1 MRAAVRCRVTLP
13 TQPATSTNPCDAHA
27 LMLAMIA
34 NGLRCMLWRVKRHPM
49 AIYLALEGALALLMS
64 LYGTVTT
71 VYRVQAAGLTP
82 LQLTLVGT
90 ALEGSIFVLQI
101 PTGALADVFS
111 RRASVVLGV
120 ALTGAG
126 FLLEGL
132 FPHFGPILVAQALW
146 GAGYTFISGAEE
158 AWITDE
164 VGVERANRA
173 FLRASQVG
181 MIAGL
186 VGVAGSVALASV
198 RLNLPLEVAGGLG
211 LALAAVV
218 AIVMPET
225 PRRVESI
232 EAGEQLVERGVRA
245 RLDQLRATLRTGW
258 GLLRMRPTLLLI
270 LGIELFV
277 GMSSEGFDRLGD
289 AHFLKDTGLPP
300 LGPFQPVVWFGVFS
314 ASILLLGLLATELA
328 RRRVDVNSHRAVA
341 CALFALTAALVAG
354 MLIFGL
360 ASGFALAVAAYLAV
374 NVIRRV
380 TVPLYTAWLN
390 QSAEP
395 GVRATLLSL
404 EGQADALG
412 QIAGGP
418 VVGAIGSMISL
429 PAALVVAALALT
441 PSLGLFARILR
452 QPTQP
457 TLALSSTPASGSD
470 GA

>member
-1 MRAAVRCRVTLP
+1 MG
-13 TQPATSTNPCDAHA
+13 H
-27 LMLAMIA
+27 
-34 NGLRCMLWRVKRHPM
+34 MLWRVKRHPM
-49 AIYLALEGALALLMS
+49 AIYLALEGALSLLMT

-111 RRASVVLGV
+111 RRASVVVGV

-132 FPHFGPILVAQALW
+132 FPHFGVILLAQALW

-164 VGVERANRA
+164 VGVERANRG

-181 MIAGL
+181 MVTGL
-186 VGVAGSVALASV
+186 VGVALSVALASW
-198 RLNLPLEVAGGLG
+198 RLNLPLEVAGALG
-211 LALAAVV
+211 LALAVVV

-225 PRRVESI
+225 TRQRENSASAERVI
-232 EAGEQLVERGVRA
+232 AQGARA
-245 RLDQLRATLRTGW
+245 RLGEVRATLRTGW
-258 GLLRMRPTLLLI
+258 RLLRNRPILLLI

-277 GMSSEGFDRLGD
+277 GLSSEGFDRLGD

-300 LGPFQPVVWFGVFS
+300 LGPFQPVVWFGVLS
-314 ASILLLGLLATELA
+314 ASILLLGLLATEVA
-328 RRRVDVNSHRAVA
+328 RRRVDVNSHRAVSA
-341 CALFALTAALVAG
+341 TLFGLTAALVVG
-354 MLIFGL
+354 MLAFGL
-360 ASGFALAVAAYLAV
+360 ANSFALAVVAYLAV
-374 NVIRRV
+374 NIIRRV
-380 TVPLYTAWLN
+380 TGPLYTAWLN

-412 QIAGGP
+412 QIVGGP
-418 VVGAIGSMISL
+418 ITGAIGSAISL
-429 PAALVVAALALT
+429 PAALVVAGLALT
-441 PSLGLFARILR
+441 PTLGLFAYAVR
-452 QPTQP
+452 QPEAP
-457 TLALSSTPASGSD
+457 EAPSPVFSSSSASD
-470 GA
+470 AEAV

>member
-1 MRAAVRCRVTLP
+1 
-13 TQPATSTNPCDAHA
+13 
-27 LMLAMIA
+27 MLAMIA
-34 NGLRCMLWRVKRHPM
+34 NGLRRMLWRVKRHPM

-132 FPHFGPILVAQALW
+132 FPHFGPILAAQALW

-186 VGVAGSVALASV
+186 VGVVGSVALASV

-211 LALAAVV
+211 LALAVVV

-225 PRRVESI
+225 PRRRVESAESTGQI
-232 EAGEQLVERGVRA
+232 VEQDIRA
-245 RLDQLRATLRTGW
+245 RLDQVRATLRTGW
-258 GLLRMRPTLLLI
+258 RVLRIRPTLLLI

-314 ASILLLGLLATELA
+314 VSILLLGLLATELA
-328 RRRVDVNSHRAVA
+328 RRRVDVNSHRAVSRT
-341 CALFALTAALVAG
+341 LFALTAALVAG
-354 MLIFGL
+354 MLVFGL
-360 ASGFALAVAAYLAV
+360 ASSFALAVAAYLAV

-380 TVPLYTAWLN
+380 AGPLYTAWIN

-418 VVGAIGSMISL
+418 LVGAIGSAISL

-441 PSLGLFARILR
+441 PSLGFFARIVR
-452 QPTQP
+452 QPTP
-457 TLALSSTPASGSD
+457 SEERALSSTPANGAD
-470 GA
+470 GR

>member
-1 MRAAVRCRVTLP
+1 
-13 TQPATSTNPCDAHA
+13 
-27 LMLAMIA
+27 
-34 NGLRCMLWRVKRHPM
+34 MLWRVKRHPM

-71 VYRVQAAGLTP
+71 VYRVQVAGLTP

-90 ALEGSIFVLQI
+90 ALEGSIFILQI

-132 FPHFGPILVAQALW
+132 FPHVGTILLAQALW
-146 GAGYTFISGAEE
+146 GAGYTFINGAEE

-164 VGVERANRA
+164 IGVERANSA

-181 MIAGL
+181 MVCGL
-186 VGVAGSVALASV
+186 VGVAGSVALASW
-198 RLNLPLEVAGGLG
+198 RLNLPLEVAGI
-211 LALAAVV
+211 LALALAVIV

-225 PRRVESI
+225 PRRRADSSS
-232 EAGEQLVERGVRA
+232 EQLIEQGARA
-245 RLDQLRATLRTGW
+245 RLGELHATLRAGW
-258 GLLRMRPTLLLI
+258 RLLRIRPTLLLI

-277 GMSSEGFDRLGD
+277 GLSSEGFDRLGD

-314 ASILLLGLLATELA
+314 ASILLIGLLATELA
-328 RRRVDVNSHRAVA
+328 RRRVDVNSHHAVSRT
-341 CALFALTAALVAG
+341 LFALTAALVAT
-354 MLIFGL
+354 MLVFGL
-360 ASGFALAVAAYLAV
+360 ANSFALAVVAYLAV

-380 TVPLYTAWLN
+380 SGPLYTAWLN

-418 VVGAIGSMISL
+418 VVGAIGSAISL
-429 PAALVVAALALT
+429 PAALVVTALALT
-441 PSLGLFARILR
+441 PSLGFFARIVR
-452 QPTQP
+452 QPEQP
-457 TLALSSTPASGSD
+457 PLALSSTPASGSD
-470 GA
+470 GV